1 MQEVRDVMT
10 AYPLVVQETATI
22 LDAARAMADANV
34 GSVLVVDSD
43 EALFGLVTDRDI
55 VTRAVVTARGLE
67 GTTLRELCTEDLA
80 TVAPSDTVI
89 DALEVMR
96 ENAVRRV
103 PVVLH
108 DKPVGIM
115 SLGDVAV
122 RSDELVAPGAPG
134 DAVRHLQRTAQRS
147 SDRGPFGCEPE
158 PAPDVGPSSDGS
170 REEKRGSLT
179 AAGAVPDG
187 PRGFRLR
194 SRRGRPHAGYERARW
209 NNPREDLSRI
219 GGGHDGG

>member
-96 ENAVRRV
+96 ENAMRRI

-122 RSDELVAPGAPG
+122 RSDELVALELQATLSGISSAPPNDPPTEARSGVSQSLRQMWDLPPMAPARKKEGA
-134 DAVRHLQRTAQRS
+134 
-147 SDRGPFGCEPE
+147 
-158 PAPDVGPSSDGS
+158 
-170 REEKRGSLT
+170 
-179 AAGAVPDG
+179 
-187 PRGFRLR
+187 
-194 SRRGRPHAGYERARW
+194 
-209 NNPREDLSRI
+209 
-219 GGGHDGG
+219 